1 MKGWRLTCIIENLL
15 KFSDIFFSILLFEVI
30 QEHSPHFPIFT
41 LGRELSIKIMFF
53 DISLYF
59 SQFTINNG
67 LNLLSMF
74 SIILNIMCPFYLN
87 LEVFVI
93 NSTFDYFMCVVR
105 SRVCRD
111 DRMKIYTIVE
121 LLFYL
126 FLG

>member
-59 SQFTINNG
+59 SQFTINKG

>member
-15 KFSDIFFSILLFEVI
+15 KFSNIFFSILLFEVI

-59 SQFTINNG
+59 SQFTINKG